1 MRVVITGAR
10 GMLGQ
15 DLAQKFSTSHD
26 VISLSKG
33 EMDITSE
40 NLVRTKM
47 RQIAPDVI
55 LHAAAFTRV
64 DDAETNREKSFQI
77 NAQGT
82 RNVAVAAAECQ
93 ASLVYYST
101 DYVFSGQ
108 CSIPYQESDLP
119 DPVNYYGF
127 TKLQGER
134 EIQSLC
140 PAHLII
146 RTSWLFGSGGKNFV
160 CTIARAAREKIELE
174 VVEDQLGKPTW
185 TSDLAQISLGL
196 LEDGRRGLYH
206 VTNSGQCSWFE
217 FAREIVSEL
226 DLPCQV
232 RPVSAE
238 RFPRTAS
245 RPGYSV
251 LDNTALRRDGYPEL
265 RSWREAL
272 RMFLGS
278 F

>member
-40 NLVRTKM
+40 DLVRTKM

-108 CSIPYQESDLP
+108 RSMPYQESDLP

-146 RTSWLFGSGGKNFV
+146 RTSWLFGKGGENFV
-160 CTIARAAREKIELE
+160 CSIARAARERGELE
-174 VVEDQLGKPTW
+174 VVEDQHGKPTW
-185 TSDLAQISLGL
+185 TSDLAEMSLGL
-196 LEDGRRGLYH
+196 VEDERRGLYH
-206 VTNSGQCSWFE
+206 VTNSGECSWFE

-232 RPVSAE
+232 RPVLTD
-238 RFPRTAS
+238 RFH
-245 RPGYSV
+245 RPARRPSYSV
-251 LDNTALRRDGYPEL
+251 LDNTALGRDGYPEL
-265 RSWREAL
+265 RSWRDAL
-272 RMFLGS
+272 RIFLGS
-278 F
+278 P

>member
-10 GMLGQ
+10 GMLAQ
-15 DLAQKFSTSHD
+15 DLARKFSTAHE
-26 VISLSKG
+26 VVPLSKS
-33 EMDITSE
+33 EMDVTSE
-40 NLVRTKM
+40 SRVRTRM
-47 RQIAPDVI
+47 DQIGPDVI

-64 DDAETNREKSFQI
+64 DDAEINREKSFQI
-77 NAQGT
+77 NVQGT
-82 RNVAVAAAECQ
+82 RNVAVAAAECR
-93 ASLVYYST
+93 ASLLYYST
-101 DYVFSGQ
+101 DYVFSGHR
-108 CSIPYQESDLP
+108 SIPYQESDP
-119 DPVNYYGF
+119 PAPINYYGF

-196 LEDGRRGLYH
+196 VEDGRRGLYH

-217 FAREIVSEL
+217 FARQIVSEL
-226 DLPCQV
+226 GLPCQV